1 MKISAPSC
9 RLLHQIGTS
18 DGLLFH
24 APAASR
30 EHRAGTR
37 AVKPIPV
44 FLNLK
49 EEIGWKA
56 PLQNSNLWQEVV

>member
-9 RLLHQIGTS
+9 RLLHQMKISG
-18 DGLLFH
+18 GLLFH

-30 EHRAGTR
+30 EHRADTCT
-37 AVKPIPV
+37 VKPIPV

-56 PLQNSNLWQEVV
+56 LLQNSNLWQEVV

>member
-9 RLLHQIGTS
+9 RLLHQMETS

-30 EHRAGTR
+30 EHKADTC

-56 PLQNSNLWQEVV
+56 LLQNSNLWQEVV